1 MALGRRYSIWGQR
14 ACAATAPQTIIGV
27 TATTAVRPFWYDII
41 IGSSATPADNAILWE
56 AQRYTA
62 AGTGGSTT
70 SPTALDPG
78 DPTNPTSTSV
88 QNNSTDPTYTS
99 NTILFYVAL
108 NQRATHRWIAD
119 PNGPM
124 ITPATANNGIGMWA
138 TNASFTGN
146 INMTLHFGE

>member
-14 ACAATAPQTIIGV
+14 ASRPRPRKPLSASRRPRRCARSGMTSSLAA
-27 TATTAVRPFWYDII
+27 RPRPRITR
-41 IGSSATPADNAILWE
+41 SSGKRR
-56 AQRYTA
+56 RYSA